1 MAVLR
6 ADDDDKDVALI
17 LIETLLGEE
26 RGKWKM
32 RLGGLR
38 FLRLG
43 ERKEEERWELD
54 DDRFKGLDAAI
65 SLFSL

>member
-1 MAVLR
+1 MSTRNRSDWEVEMAVLR

-32 RLGGLR
+32 RLGGVEISEIR
-38 FLRLG
+38 R
-43 ERKEEERWELD
+43 EER
-54 DDRFKGLDAAI
+54 RRKVGT
-65 SLFSL
+65 